1 MQPLR
6 STPIPN
12 PDSYNLTHWWQYP
25 PNTRFIY
32 SYVCSRG
39 GFFDHAQVAGLQYIV
54 KANFAGKV
62 FTPEDIEEARRF
74 AEKHFFGNPKCFN
87 YSSWKSLHAKY
98 DGGLSL
104 RIKAVKKGSLG
115 AAPNA
120 IITIAN
126 TDPEFYW
133 LA

>member
-1 MQPLR
+1 MNTKEIAIQPLR
-6 STPIPN
+6 LNPILN
-12 PDSYNLTHWWQYP
+12 TDSYKLTHWWQYP

-74 AEKHFFGNPKCFN
+74 AEKHFFGNPQCFN
-87 YSSWKSLHAKY
+87 YPGWQSLHAKY
-98 DGGLSL
+98 AGDLSL
-104 RIKAVKKGSLG
+104 RMKGVSNS
-115 AAPNA
+115 AFVA
-120 IITIAN
+120 
-126 TDPEFYW
+126 
-133 LA
+133 